1 MESSARWRLRRTA
14 YTKPSRRLGG
24 LAERDWVRGIGTG
37 PRRQSRFGVKQPEVE
52 HKVRMSDFEAWLES
66 NGLYRRRMTLKSR
79 LRELLGQIAT
89 PS

>member
-1 MESSARWRLRRTA
+1 MESSARRRLRRTA

-37 PRRQSRFGVKQPEVE
+37 QTTITVRGQAARSRA
-52 HKVRMSDFEAWLES
+52 HMRDFEAWLES